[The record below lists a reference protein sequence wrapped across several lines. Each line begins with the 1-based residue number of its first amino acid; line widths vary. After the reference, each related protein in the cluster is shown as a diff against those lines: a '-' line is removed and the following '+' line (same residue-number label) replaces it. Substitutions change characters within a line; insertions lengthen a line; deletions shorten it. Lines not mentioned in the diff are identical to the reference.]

1 MFTIYIFATGF
12 SSYEHF
18 GNIIFFEMWLLFSLM
33 IQGWGKT
40 IILGV
45 EMHGS
50 PLYIASYELL
60 NGRCIMGSMFGGIK
74 PKDDIPTLL
83 NKYLNKAIIL
93 FSYNFHSLIYCEFK

>member
-1 MFTIYIFATGF
+1 
-12 SSYEHF
+12 
-18 GNIIFFEMWLLFSLM
+18 M

-50 PLYIASYELL
+50 PLCIAPYELL
-60 NGRCIMGSMFGGIK
+60 NGRCVMGSLFGGIK

-83 NKYLNKAIIL
+83 NKYLNKAR
-93 FSYNFHSLIYCEFK
+93 FNFFH